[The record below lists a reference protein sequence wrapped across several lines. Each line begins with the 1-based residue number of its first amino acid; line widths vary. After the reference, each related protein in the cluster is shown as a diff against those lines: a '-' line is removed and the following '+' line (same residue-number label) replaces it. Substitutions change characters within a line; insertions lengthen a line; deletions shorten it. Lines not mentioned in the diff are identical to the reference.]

1 MTTLTRAAM
10 AHNHAETSL
19 TSRTAPTGAIRQI
32 TRASPMEKFA
42 STSAKNARSRQ
53 QRVSVSN
60 PSISNTHTAL
70 VTMDQAS
77 CAQSKSPWRTWPQDK
92 YAKYE
97 QLSTPASPQIGC
109 PHIRCAGLI
118 RRGLVVICVS
128 TAAHVFREKR

>member
-1 MTTLTRAAM
+1 
-10 AHNHAETSL
+10 
-19 TSRTAPTGAIRQI
+19 
-32 TRASPMEKFA
+32 
-42 STSAKNARSRQ
+42 
-53 QRVSVSN
+53 
-60 PSISNTHTAL
+60 
-70 VTMDQAS
+70 MDQAS

-128 TAAHVFREKR
+128 TAAHVFREKRLCLPARLLSSSVRRDKSSRLEQDLCGSPSNPTRGQP